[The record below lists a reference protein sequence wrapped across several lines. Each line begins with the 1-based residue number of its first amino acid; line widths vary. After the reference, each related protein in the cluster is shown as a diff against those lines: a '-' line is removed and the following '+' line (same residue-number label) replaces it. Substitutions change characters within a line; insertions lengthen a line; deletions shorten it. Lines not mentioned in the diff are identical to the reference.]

1 MILRVR
7 EEHVGKH
14 IRCRFFMGPDE
25 DHLALL
31 GILHM
36 DVHEW
41 YPLHEALK
49 VGGKSVSACEIQFP
63 DEDIVVQ
70 AADAYINNLKDKK

>member
-14 IRCRFFMGPDE
+14 IRCRLFMGPDE

-36 DVHEW
+36 DVQEW
-41 YPLHEALK
+41 YPLHTALM
-49 VGGKSVSACEIQFP
+49 VGSKSVPSFEVQFP
-63 DEDIVVQ
+63 DEETVVQ